1 MWLVTVLGVIYLSA
15 AVAAQDSNTVL
26 PTAVFEPPQ
35 PNLQLQS
42 PFSEPYS
49 TEKVVLK
56 CTIDGS
62 SDWNIKWNRNHLE
75 ISGSDLFLSEEG
87 SKLTITTETSAV
99 YTCRGEHKIKGIS
112 TKDSN
117 TLEIKVKD
125 LPIPTVELLTNW
137 RDLFESE
144 RVEMSCEVGVS
155 DWTFSWYKDG
165 VPMNYEMPKLSF
177 PSVTQSNEGK
187 YQCKILLKSRGVS
200 SELSNSVDINIYAEK
215 AKPHVTKSTAF
226 EEMYPGESIQ
236 FNCEV
241 RIGTDWNYMWYLNGR
256 EIPGANSP
264 INKMDSISHSN
275 AGQYFCKAKRG
286 QFFSEES
293 DKLSLQVSDPPIPA
307 VKLLTNWKDVFES
320 ERVEMSCEVGV
331 SDWTFSWYKDGV
343 PMNYEMPKLSIPSV
357 TQINKGKYQCKVLLK
372 SRRVS
377 SGLSNS
383 VDINIYAEKAKP
395 HVTKSTA
402 FEEMYPGESIQFNCE
417 VRIGTDWNY
426 LWYLNGREI
435 PGANSPINKMDSIS
449 HSNGGQY
456 FCKAKRGQF
465 FSEESDKLS
474 LQVSDPP
481 IPAVKLLT
489 NWKDVFESERVE
501 MSCEVGVSDWTFS
514 WYKDGVPMNYEMPKL
529 SIPSVTQINKGKYQ
543 CKVLLKSRKV
553 SSGLSNSVDINIY
566 EKAKPNVNKSTTFEK
581 MYPGESIQFN
591 CEVTLATDWNY
602 IWYLNGTEIPGAN
615 SPIYKMDSIS
625 HSNGGQYFCKAKR
638 GQFFSEESDKLS
650 LQVSDP
656 PKPRLQLLTPWLD
669 LFEKEKVEMSCG
681 VNDPTWTF
689 TWYKD
694 DQKLTKSTSLIWD
707 EKGSKLTIG
716 SIVRNHHG
724 SYACKAHLT
733 LRGVRSEL
741 SIKLYVKVYESLP
754 KPQLAKNL
762 AFDPMY
768 VGESVSFTCKVSV
781 SSGWKYK
788 WYKDSNVIANSRE
801 SLTINLGLQDKGEY
815 WCNASRD
822 DILIFQSNKI
832 HQDITEI
839 PVPLLKLRNKQLDVF
854 PKEMVELS
862 CKILLGSGWT
872 YTWYKDGKLIQADK
886 DVVIG
891 TNGATMS
898 FRSDPSHHKT
908 QNYTCKAELKDR
920 SVHSNFSS
928 KVTLMVYDAPP
939 NVTLLQSPEHSL
951 MHTGDSVSFRCDV
964 NISSGWKFLWFKDGD
979 KFEKDDHHNISS
991 AQVKDT
997 GIYTCQ
1003 AERDSF
1009 RLQKSQ
1015 NMQIEVKE
1023 RPQADVILLTGWA
1036 EVFSTDTL
1044 VLMCKVKESE
1054 DKWNYTW
1061 FREKIAVGEVPT
1073 EKYTVTPQNDPDQSH
1088 YTCKG
1093 IRTERP
1099 TYSVESSPFK
1109 TKNLLLKRRILL
1121 SVSGCLFFGIILA
1134 FLGCIYFKIRKPV
1147 VAEERPEENELF
1159 LTMKK
1164 QLEHTENSCPLVEY
1178 ITDAALNERPKKE
1191 NDDIGLIRSDS
1202 TELMVTTQ
1210 EDQAVMVSTGTENGG
1225 AMISFQK
1232 MS

>member
-275 AGQYFCKAKRG
+275 A
-286 QFFSEES
+286 
-293 DKLSLQVSDPPIPA
+293 
-307 VKLLTNWKDVFES
+307 
-320 ERVEMSCEVGV
+320 
-331 SDWTFSWYKDGV
+331 
-343 PMNYEMPKLSIPSV
+343 
-357 TQINKGKYQCKVLLK
+357 
-372 SRRVS
+372 
-377 SGLSNS
+377 
-383 VDINIYAEKAKP
+383 
-395 HVTKSTA
+395 
-402 FEEMYPGESIQFNCE
+402 
-417 VRIGTDWNY
+417 
-426 LWYLNGREI
+426 
-435 PGANSPINKMDSIS
+435 
-449 HSNGGQY
+449 GQY